1 MAASL
6 IISTATPGRG
16 HWIVAGVTATV
27 LLAVAGLV
35 LPFATMPLPER
46 AGFLPGFIGMMFL
59 ADLVTAT
66 LLFSQADAAQDRSTA
81 DLAAAY
87 LFSVVIVVP
96 HLMAFPGV
104 FADKSLL
111 GTSASA
117 VWLWCAWHAGFAL
130 CVARYACRRQTA
142 GAGPIRIVPVLAAL
156 AAAVLAAIMVATAGV
171 PYLPEVLHGGGFGAL
186 ITSGVG
192 PAVLA
197 CNVVAL
203 GLVVISLRGRT
214 VVDLWLA
221 VAMLAA
227 TLDVIL
233 TLCSGGRY
241 TLGWYGARM
250 LSLVTGIT
258 VLVALLAEL
267 AILFSSISGLNE
279 RLQLLSVTDG
289 LTQLANRRGFDEAL
303 DRAWRTAEREE
314 TPISLLMIDID
325 HFKGFNDTYGHPAG
339 DECLRRVAALI
350 SSHAR
355 RPYDIAGRLGG
366 EEFGLLMP
374 ATDEAG
380 AALIAHRLRAGIEN
394 LLIPHQATGIG
405 HVTISGGVATF
416 RPFARR
422 EVPAMLI
429 DAADHALYEA
439 KTSGRNSIHAAIGA
453 VDLAASLPASGLSA
467 AAPPA
472 AGPGLPQAVA
482 T

>member
-6 IISTATPGRG
+6 IISTTAPGRG
-16 HWIVAGVTATV
+16 HWVVAGVTAA
-27 LLAVAGLV
+27 LLMVVAGLV
-35 LPFATMPLPER
+35 LPLGTTPLPER

-66 LLFSQADAAQDRSTA
+66 LLFSQAGAAQDRSTA
-81 DLAAAY
+81 DLGAAY
-87 LFSVVIVVP
+87 LFSVAIVVP

-104 FADKSLL
+104 FAEKSLI

-130 CVARYACRRQTA
+130 CVMRYAWRRRTA
-142 GAGPIRIVPVLAAL
+142 GTGPIRIVPVVATLAAI
-156 AAAVLAAIMVATAGV
+156 VLAATAVATVGI
-171 PYLPEVLHGGGFGAL
+171 PYLPEVLRGGGFGAL

-197 CNVVAL
+197 CNLAAL
-203 GLVVISLRGRT
+203 GLIVIRLRGRT

-241 TLGWYGARM
+241 TLGWYVARL

-258 VLVALLAEL
+258 VLVALLSEL
-267 AILFSSISGLNE
+267 ASLFQRLSGLNE

-289 LTQLANRRGFDEAL
+289 LTELANRRGFDEAL
-303 DRAWRTAEREE
+303 DRAWRIAEREE

-339 DECLRRVAALI
+339 DECLRRVASLI
-350 SSHAR
+350 NSHAR

-380 AALIAHRLRAGIEN
+380 AALIASRLRAGIEN
-394 LLIPHQATGIG
+394 LLIPHQVTDLG
-405 HVTISGGVATF
+405 HVTISGGVATS

-422 EVPAMLI
+422 EVPATLI
-429 DAADHALYEA
+429 SAADHALYEA
-439 KTSGRNSIHAAIGA
+439 KKSGRNRIRAAVAA
-453 VDLAASLPASGLSA
+453 VDLADTLTAPGLGLS
-467 AAPPA
+467 
-472 AGPGLPQAVA
+472 QAIA
-482 T
+482 TQA